1 MSDYLINKLRKEVER
16 CKNAGGMRAGL
27 PTVKVD
33 LYELERVLD
42 MADERDVLQETI
54 EHVMQGRFKIETD
67 VTGSKTLTTWEV
79 SRG

>member
-42 MADERDVLQETI
+42 MAAKHLQHGKPQEDE
-54 EHVMQGRFKIETD
+54 G
-67 VTGSKTLTTWEV
+67 
-79 SRG
+79 